1 MLRLSSTCD
10 PWTRWVTGPQASA
23 SCGQAS
29 TRAATSPTSSTSGSY
44 NGRRTVSSRTRGVG
58 GCVAHLRGVP
68 ARARRA
74 RLPARRAAAARARAG
89 RRWRASH
96 GRAGGHP
103 RPLHGGGPRHDAHA
117 RGAARSHRRL
127 PALQARPAPHAPRV
141 RRRQPARAP
150 RVRGRG
156 AGPRRGPAGRALRR
170 ARRPAPDR
178 DHHQGHAARAQRR
191 LHRERH
197 QVPAAGEPQPRAGR
211 GGELRA
217 LPPPSARADLPRGDR
232 GARQVRGPDA
242 APDEGADHAAPRALV
257 RLPRHQAHADL
268 PSRLPAAQP
277 GRQAPGVGGHPEGHA
292 GARPCGRAYVSS
304 AAALIALLLAP
315 APVRAETPASPAA
328 LARIVVDGTI
338 NPAVTSFV
346 HESIARA
353 HDEGAPA
360 LVIQLDTPGGLLPSM
375 QAIVK
380 DILAAPLPVIV
391 YVAPSGAG
399 AGSAGVFITLA
410 AHVAAMAPGT
420 NIGAAHPVGGAGEDI
435 KGVMGEKL
443 ENFTASFSE
452 AIAQRRGRN
461 VEWAARAV
469 RESVSIT
476 SDEAAKTAVVD
487 FVAHDLDEVVAL
499 ADGRWVEVVGE
510 NLKLA
515 LGKAVRGADGHVRVH
530 TYEMRLSQRVLN
542 VIADPRIASLLMM
555 AGLLGLY
562 LEFTHPGLAFPGV
575 AGAICLLLALA
586 ALHVLPVNTSALALL
601 LLGVALLVTEAFLPT
616 FGVVGAGG
624 LVAFVLGALF
634 LFDAA
639 ETGVVVPKGL
649 VFGVSGAVAGIMLV
663 VATLVARSQRA
674 RASQGAEGMVGAV
687 GVARGRLAPVGPVV
701 VRGEYWTAESDE
713 IVDAGER
720 VEVTAM
726 DGLRL
731 RVRRARPAGR

>member
-1 MLRLSSTCD
+1 MLRLSRICD

-44 NGRRTVSSRTRGVG
+44 NGRRTVSSRTRGAG
-58 GCVAHLRGVP
+58 GCVAHLCGVP
-68 ARARRA
+68 AGARRA
-74 RLPARRAAAARARAG
+74 RLPARRAAGATAARSGGAG
-89 RRWRASH
+89 RRRRASH
-96 GRAGGHP
+96 GGAGGHP
-103 RPLHGGGPRHDAHA
+103 GYLHGAGARGDAHA
-117 RGAARSHRRL
+117 RGAARSPRRL

-178 DHHQGHAARAQRR
+178 DHHQGDAARPRRR

-197 QVPAAGEPQPRAGR
+197 QVPAAGEPQPRARRGR
-211 GGELRA
+211 ELRA
-217 LPPPSARADLPRGDR
+217 LPPPPARADLPRGDR

-242 APDEGADHAAPRALV
+242 APDEGADHPAPRALV
-257 RLPRHQAHADL
+257 RLSRHQADADL

-277 GRQAPGVGGHPEGHA
+277 GRQAPGVGGHPEGHGGA
-292 GARPCGRAYVSS
+292 GHRGRAPVRSV
-304 AAALIALLLAP
+304 AALIALVLA

-338 NPAVTSFV
+338 NPAVASFV

-391 YVAPSGAG
+391 YVAPSGGG

-487 FVAHDLDEVVAL
+487 FVAHDLDEVVTL
-499 ADGRWVEVVGE
+499 AD
-510 NLKLA
+510 
-515 LGKAVRGADGHVRVH
+515 AD
-530 TYEMRLSQRVLN
+530 
-542 VIADPRIASLLMM
+542 LL
-555 AGLLGLY
+555 
-562 LEFTHPGLAFPGV
+562 
-575 AGAICLLLALA
+575 
-586 ALHVLPVNTSALALL
+586 
-601 LLGVALLVTEAFLPT
+601 
-616 FGVVGAGG
+616 
-624 LVAFVLGALF
+624 
-634 LFDAA
+634 DAA
-639 ETGVVVPKGL
+639 
-649 VFGVSGAVAGIMLV
+649 
-663 VATLVARSQRA
+663 RA
-674 RASQGAEGMVGAV
+674 AH
-687 GVARGRLAPVGPVV
+687 P
-701 VRGEYWTAESDE
+701 
-713 IVDAGER
+713 ER
-720 VEVTAM
+720 H
-726 DGLRL
+726 R
-731 RVRRARPAGR
+731 

>member
-1 MLRLSSTCD
+1 VLGLSRTCD

-117 RGAARSHRRL
+117 GGAARSHRRL
-127 PALQARPAPHAPRV
+127 PALQARAPPHAPRV

-150 RVRGRG
+150 RFRGRS

-178 DHHQGHAARAQRR
+178 DHHQGDAARPQRR

-197 QVPAAGEPQPRAGR
+197 QVPAAGEPQPRARRGR
-211 GGELRA
+211 ELRA
-217 LPPPSARADLPRGDR
+217 LPPPPARADLPRGDR

-242 APDEGADHAAPRALV
+242 APDEGADHTAPRALV
-257 RLPRHQAHADL
+257 RLPRHQADADL

-277 GRQAPGVGGHPEGHA
+277 GRQAPGVGGHPEGHGGA
-292 GARPCGRAYVSS
+292 GHHGRAPVRR
-304 AAALIALLLAP
+304 AAALIALLLA
-315 APVRAETPASPAA
+315 ALVRAETPAAPAA
-328 LARIVVDGTI
+328 LARIVIDGSI
-338 NPAVTSFV
+338 NPAVASFV

-375 QAIVK
+375 QVIVK

-391 YVAPSGAG
+391 YVAPSGGG

-420 NIGAAHPVGGAGEDI
+420 SIGAAHPVGGGGEDI
-435 KGVMGEKL
+435 KGTLGRKIV
-443 ENFTASFSE
+443 NYTASFSE
-452 AIAQRRGRN
+452 AIAHKRGRN

-469 RESVSIT
+469 RRSVSIT
-476 SDEAAKTAVVD
+476 AEEAAKLNVVD
-487 FVAHDLDEVVAL
+487 FVAKDLDEVVAR
-499 ADGRWVEVVGE
+499 ADGR
-510 NLKLA
+510 
-515 LGKAVRGADGHVRVH
+515 
-530 TYEMRLSQRVLN
+530 T
-542 VIADPRIASLLMM
+542 
-555 AGLLGLY
+555 
-562 LEFTHPGLAFPGV
+562 
-575 AGAICLLLALA
+575 
-586 ALHVLPVNTSALALL
+586 
-601 LLGVALLVTEAFLPT
+601 
-616 FGVVGAGG
+616 
-624 LVAFVLGALF
+624 
-634 LFDAA
+634 
-639 ETGVVVPKGL
+639 
-649 VFGVSGAVAGIMLV
+649 
-663 VATLVARSQRA
+663 
-674 RASQGAEGMVGAV
+674 
-687 GVARGRLAPVGPVV
+687 
-701 VRGEYWTAESDE
+701 
-713 IVDAGER
+713 VDVAGER
-720 VEVTAM
+720 RE
-726 DGLRL
+726 R
-731 RVRRARPAGR
+731 